1 MKYDV
6 RLGLDASLWVSVEA
20 ASIEEAKDKA
30 FEKLTES
37 NLGDLSM
44 VRVLDYRIYRVD
56 DVPEPPKEEP

>member
-20 ASIEEAKDKA
+20 ASVEEAKNKA

-37 NLGDLSM
+37 DFGDLSM
-44 VRVLDYRIYRVD
+44 VQVRDYRIEN
-56 DVPEPPKEEP
+56 VPELPKEEE